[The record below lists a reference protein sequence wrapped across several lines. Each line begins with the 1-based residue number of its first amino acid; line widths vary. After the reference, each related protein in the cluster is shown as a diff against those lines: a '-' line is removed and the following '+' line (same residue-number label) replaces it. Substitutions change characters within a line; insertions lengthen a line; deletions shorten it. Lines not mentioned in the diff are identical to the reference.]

1 MCVLSNQDIVRRVRE
16 ESLVV
21 RPFNLER
28 LGPDTLDLCLSETF
42 RSFERL
48 WLLESVD
55 LAEQVANG
63 FLTGQVALCS
73 QTTELCFDIPALTLR
88 PGHVVVAYV
97 EEYIEIPS
105 DLVGI
110 VDGKSKWAQLGLQ
123 IASAGIVHG
132 GWKGQLVL
140 ELVNLGNVPLKL
152 SEGVPICQIRFHTLN
167 SPALSQEELQALWK
181 GENHG

>member
-1 MCVLSNQDIVRRVRE
+1 MCVLSNQDIVRRVKE
-16 ESLVV
+16 GSLVV
-21 RPFNLER
+21 KPFNLEK
-28 LGPDTLDLCLSETF
+28 LGPDTLDLCLSRTF
-42 RSFERL
+42 RIFERL

-63 FLTGQVALCS
+63 FLTGQVGLCS
-73 QTTELCFDIPALTLR
+73 RMTELCSDIPALTLR

-97 EEYIEIPS
+97 EEYIKIPP

-140 ELVNLGNVPLKL
+140 ELVNLGNVPLRL
-152 SEGVPICQIRFHTLN
+152 SEGVPICQIRFHTLT
-167 SPALSQEELQALWK
+167 SPALPQEELLALWE
-181 GENHG
+181 GEGNG